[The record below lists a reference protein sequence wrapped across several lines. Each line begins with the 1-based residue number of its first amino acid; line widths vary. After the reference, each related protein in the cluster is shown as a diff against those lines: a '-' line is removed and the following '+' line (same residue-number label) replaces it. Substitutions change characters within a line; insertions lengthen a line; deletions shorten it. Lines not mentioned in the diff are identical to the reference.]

1 MSKMKFKPYR
11 KYKNSG
17 VEWIGEIPEHWRAER
32 IKHVANVEISNI
44 DKKSDPDEPEVLLC
58 NYTDVYNNE
67 FITSEFDFMK
77 ATASIGQISKLSLK
91 KGDIVITKDSETA
104 NDIAVPALIDED
116 IDNLVCGYHLALLRP
131 NNCDIKGR
139 FLLRI
144 LQSKKI
150 NDQFTVSADGV
161 TRFGISSYPI
171 KNSYLIIPPIEEQNK
186 ISEYIDQETS
196 QINAINE
203 KYEKLIELL
212 KEKRIALIS
221 NAVTKGLNPDVK
233 MKDSGV
239 EWIGEI
245 PDHWEVKKIGYI
257 ANKIGS
263 GKTPKGGSEIY
274 INEGVMLIRSQN
286 VYDEGLLLDDVAYID
301 NEIDEEMSQTRLKEN
316 DLLLNITGASI
327 GRTNTVPANILP
339 ANVNQH
345 VCIIRLRNGL
355 FTQYVSY
362 CLKSKIVKHQIFS
375 IENGTSREGLNFP
388 QVKNLVLILPNNIA
402 EQEEIADYLNQETSR
417 IDQLIEKI
425 NKQIDQLSEYKTS
438 LISHAVTG
446 KIDVRQLI

>member
-1 MSKMKFKPYR
+1 MSKMKFKPYP
-11 KYKNSG
+11 KYKDSG
-17 VEWIGEIPEHWRAER
+17 VEWIGNIPERWEARRLKYVSRFNYGDSLAEENR
-32 IKHVANVEISNI
+32 NDTGEILVYGSNGVVGQHDIAITSGETIIIGRKGSYGQVNWSSKSCFPIDTTFYI
-44 DKKSDPDEPEVLLC
+44 DKNTTRQSLRWIYYLLKVLKLDEGSQDSAVPGLSREKAYSHIVPFPE
-58 NYTDVYNNE
+58 YKE
-67 FITSEFDFMK
+67 QK
-77 ATASIGQISKLSLK
+77 QIS
-91 KGDIVITKDSETA
+91 T
-104 NDIAVPALIDED
+104 
-116 IDNLVCGYHLALLRP
+116 
-131 NNCDIKGR
+131 
-139 FLLRI
+139 FL
-144 LQSKKI
+144 
-150 NDQFTVSADGV
+150 
-161 TRFGISSYPI
+161 
-171 KNSYLIIPPIEEQNK
+171 
-186 ISEYIDQETS
+186 DQETS
-196 QINAINE
+196 QINATIE

-221 NAVTKGLNPDVK
+221 HAVTKGLNPDVK

-245 PDHWEVKKIGYI
+245 PEHWEVKKIGYI

-286 VYDEGLLLDDVAYID
+286 VYDEGLVLDDVAYID
-301 NEIDEEMSQTRLKEN
+301 NDIDEEMSQTRLKEN

-345 VCIIRLRNGL
+345 VCIIRLKNGL
-355 FTQYVSY
+355 YTQYVSY
-362 CLKSKIVKHQIFS
+362 CLKSKIIKHQIFS

-388 QVKNLVLILPNNIA
+388 QVKNLVFILPNNIA
-402 EQEEIADYLNQETSR
+402 EQEEIADYLDQETSK

-425 NKQIDQLSEYKTS
+425 NKQIEQLKEYKTS

-446 KIDVRQLI
+446 KIDVRGIV